1 MMYETEEQILK
12 AVLIGVDTGAY
23 LVERSMDELAQLVKT
38 AGAFVVGSMVQKRP
52 SYDSAT
58 YVGRGFLEQLAQ
70 YCDAHSVDFAVVD
83 TELTNTQYENMQNA
97 LGVPVLDRTALIL
110 DIFALHAKSRE
121 GKLQVALAQYAYKL
135 SHLAGM
141 GNALS
146 RLGGGIGTRGPGETK
161 LETDRRHIRRRIK
174 ALQEELQELKKRR
187 ERLRERRKKDGVF
200 TVALVGYTNAG
211 KSTLLNCLTGAAA
224 LAQDKLFATLD
235 PLSRKMILPNQTE
248 VLLIDTVGL
257 LQRLPHQ
264 LVAAFRSTLEEFTQ
278 ADLLL
283 HVVDASDPYAKEQM
297 EVAQAL
303 LAELGAGGIN
313 TLVVF
318 NKADKLDF
326 LPKNTDSC
334 YYVSAKS
341 GFGMEDLLK
350 KIEQTLYQGMKR
362 RKILLPYEKSAQ
374 VSELQRQGRVQQI
387 EYLPEG
393 ILLDVY
399 AYPGEFTNQERGE

>member
-1 MMYETEEQILK
+1 MMYETEEQIPK
-12 AVLIGVDTGAY
+12 AILVGVDTGVY
-23 LVERSMDELAQLVKT
+23 LIERSMDELAQLVKT
-38 AGAFVVGSMVQKRP
+38 AGAFVAEGMVQKRP
-52 SYDSAT
+52 SCDSAT
-58 YVGRGFLEQLAQ
+58 YVGRGFLEQLAR
-70 YCDAHSVDFAVVD
+70 YCDAHSVDLAVVD
-83 TELTNTQYENMQNA
+83 TELTNTQYANIQNA
-97 LGVPVLDRTALIL
+97 LGIPVLDRTALIL

-121 GKLQVALAQYAYKL
+121 GQLQVALAQYAYKL

-161 LETDRRHIRRRIK
+161 LESDRRHIRRRIK

-211 KSTLLNCLTGAAA
+211 KSTLLNYLTGATA

-235 PLSRKMILPNQTE
+235 PLSRKMVLPNQAE

-264 LVAAFRSTLEEFTQ
+264 LVAAFRSTLEELTQ

-283 HVVDASDPYAKEQM
+283 HVVDVSDPYAKEQM

-303 LAELGAGGIN
+303 LAELSAGGIK

-326 LPKNTDSC
+326 LPQNTDSR

-341 GFGMEDLLK
+341 GFGIETLLK
-350 KIEQTLYQGMKR
+350 KIEETLYQGMRKR
-362 RKILLPYEKSAQ
+362 RILLPYAKSAQ
-374 VSELQRQGRVQQI
+374 ASDLQRKGRAQQV

-399 AYPGEFTNQERGE
+399 AYPGEFVDQEREE